1 MNGGAAFRVEHSFV
15 ASSEKHMFK
24 KERMMVVHI
33 VMFKFKEENKQPNII
48 QAKQMLE
55 NLLGAVPTL
64 RSIDVGINFAQEE
77 RAMDLSII
85 TTFENR
91 AALEAYAVH
100 SEHLKV
106 VDFIKQVVEYSK
118 VVDYERSDA

>member
-1 MNGGAAFRVEHSFV
+1 
-15 ASSEKHMFK
+15 
-24 KERMMVVHI
+24 MVVHI